1 MIPILY
7 EANTTA
13 FNTQGLGSL
22 SDATMCIVTEER
34 NGAYELEMEYVEG
47 GVHFEDLKVS
57 RIILA
62 KPSQLATPQ
71 PFRICKITKPLNKRV
86 QVFAQHISYQ
96 LTHIP
101 VKPFTANSAY
111 NALNGMVTNSVGTNP
126 FSVQTTVSTAGTFA
140 PEAPASFRNM
150 LGGMSG
156 SVLDVFGGELEFD
169 MYTVKLLA
177 ARGTDR
183 GLTLRYGKNITDINQ
198 EESIEATIT
207 GVLPYLKD
215 QAGVTLYLDQGTVES
230 PTAANY
236 PYPRNVVLDMASYVD
251 ERKIREDNPTATEA
265 QIEALLKAAM
275 LTAAQSYISANR
287 IGIPDVSIDVEYINL
302 GDTEEYSDISGIFSQ
317 AALCDTVEVT
327 FERLGIST
335 TAKIVK
341 TEYNTLLERY
351 ERVTIGTIRPTLG
364 GTIAEIQKQTEDIG
378 GDIEAVEDSILNQ
391 VIQDIAAAV
400 EAATDAITGQDGGYV
415 KINSDANGRPY
426 ELLIM
431 DNPDQT
437 QAVKVWRW
445 NLSGL
450 GYSESG
456 YGGPYTDAWVRI
468 TDPTSPYY
476 NRTIFNTD
484 MILAGTLSGAKLVAG
499 SITTDRL
506 EAEAVTAAKIKAGTI
521 TTDRLAAGAI
531 TAGIISGQLTDSQI
545 AGLAATKLSG
555 QINTGSVGWIKLSDG
570 TFSLA
575 NGNFKYTNGS
585 YIELYN
591 NLSLRLNGIPL
602 AGKRYYYDEDDPAT
616 RAVFNDIY
624 YDIQNGELVV
634 TVYPYSV
641 TVELMIEVV
650 QGHVIA
656 ANTLICKN
664 LPADM
669 APYSRA
675 PVQVEAHRLTPRS
688 EQHVRMAISG
698 DGSISSAITAEEAI
712 GSSSSA
718 NNWTFYFLATYPRT
732 A

>member
-177 ARGTDR
+177 ARGTNR
-183 GLTLRYGKNITDINQ
+183 GLTLRYGKNITDIKQ
-198 EESIEATIT
+198 EETIESTIT
-207 GVLPYLKD
+207 GVMPYLKD
-215 QAGVTLYLDQGTVES
+215 QNGVTLYLNPPTVES
-230 PTAANY
+230 PTASNF

-251 ERKIREDNPTATEA
+251 ERKIREDNPEATEA

-275 LTAAQSYISANR
+275 LTAAQSYISDNR

-327 FERLGIST
+327 FESLGIST

-364 GTIAEIQKQTEDIG
+364 GTIAEIQRQTETIG

-437 QAVKVWRW
+437 QAVKIWRW

-484 MILAGTLSGAKLVAG
+484 MILAGTLSAAKLIAG
-499 SITTDRL
+499 SIGTDQL
-506 EAEAVTAAKIKAGTI
+506 AAGAVTAAKI
-521 TTDRLAAGAI
+521 AAGAI
-531 TAGIISGQLTDSQI
+531 TAGMISGQLTDSQI
-545 AGLAATKLSG
+545 AGLTASKLSG
-555 QINTGSVGWIKLSDG
+555 QINTGSIGWIRLSDG
-570 TFSLA
+570 AFSLA
-575 NGNFKYTNGS
+575 NGNFFYTNGS
-585 YIELYN
+585 YLQLAN
-591 NLSLRLNGIPL
+591 NLSLRLNSIPL
-602 AGKRYYYDEDDPAT
+602 AGKRYYYSSGETEGA
-616 RAVFNDIY
+616 AVFANIL
-624 YDIQNGELVV
+624 QKLSSLSEGAMMVV
-634 TVYPYSV
+634 VVYPYQV
-641 TVELMIEVV
+641 TVELTFELAAGKQIT
-650 QGHVIA
+650 QGTYIGV
-656 ANTLICKN
+656 N
-664 LPADM
+664 LPGDM
-669 APYSRA
+669 APYARD
-675 PVQVEAHRLTPRS
+675 PIYFEAHRLMPRS
-688 EQHVRMAISG
+688 EQHVRLNLTG
-698 DGSISSAITAEEAI
+698 DSAYNSAIQAEEDI
-712 GSSSSA
+712 GTTSSA
-718 NNWTFYFLATYPRT
+718 NPWRFYALITYPRT
-732 A
+732 T

>member
-1 MIPILY
+1 
-7 EANTTA
+7 
-13 FNTQGLGSL
+13 
-22 SDATMCIVTEER
+22 
-34 NGAYELEMEYVEG
+34 
-47 GVHFEDLKVS
+47 
-57 RIILA
+57 
-62 KPSQLATPQ
+62 
-71 PFRICKITKPLNKRV
+71 
-86 QVFAQHISYQ
+86 
-96 LTHIP
+96 
-101 VKPFTANSAY
+101 
-111 NALNGMVTNSVGTNP
+111 
-126 FSVQTTVSTAGTFA
+126 
-140 PEAPASFRNM
+140 
-150 LGGMSG
+150 
-156 SVLDVFGGELEFD
+156 
-169 MYTVKLLA
+169 
-177 ARGTDR
+177 
-183 GLTLRYGKNITDINQ
+183 
-198 EESIEATIT
+198 
-207 GVLPYLKD
+207 
-215 QAGVTLYLDQGTVES
+215 VES

-275 LTAAQSYISANR
+275 LTAAQSYISDNR

-364 GTIAEIQKQTEDIG
+364 GTIAEIQSQTEAIG

-431 DNPDQT
+431 DNPDQS

-476 NRTIFNTD
+476 GRTIFNTD
-484 MILAGTLSGAKLVAG
+484 MILAGTLSGAKLKAG
-499 SITTDRL
+499 SVDTDQL
-506 EAEAVTAAKIKAGTI
+506 NAGAVTAAKIAT
-521 TTDRLAAGAI
+521 GAI
-531 TAGIISGQLTDSQI
+531 TAGMISGQLSDSQI
-545 AGLAATKLSG
+545 AGLTASKLSG
-555 QINTGSVGWIKLSDG
+555 QINTGSIGWIKLSDG

-575 NGNFKYTNGS
+575 GGNFKYTNGS

-602 AGKRYYYDEDDPAT
+602 AGRAYTSQVNKRDTSAYVSTAIIETPYMVYVYLTMEIYKNKTISDHTTLVDYLPPINVSLLTPDFNGMAFPLFRTDPSYDLSKT
-616 RAVFNDIY
+616 INVNVNSSTQRT
-624 YDIQNGELVV
+624 Q
-634 TVYPYSV
+634 
-641 TVELMIEVV
+641 IEVW
-650 QGHVIA
+650 
-656 ANTLICKN
+656 
-664 LPADM
+664 
-669 APYSRA
+669 
-675 PVQVEAHRLTPRS
+675 
-688 EQHVRMAISG
+688 
-698 DGSISSAITAEEAI
+698 DGF
-712 GSSSSA
+712 SSSSNDRYYIA
-718 NNWTFYFLATYPRT
+718 HLNYPR
-732 A
+732 AQS

>member
-7 EANTTA
+7 EANTSVFT
-13 FNTQGLGSL
+13 TQGLGSL

-57 RIILA
+57 RIIFA

-111 NALNGMVTNSVGTNP
+111 NALNGLKNNSVGTNP

-140 PEAPASFRNM
+140 PETPASFRNM

-183 GLTLRYGKNITDINQ
+183 GLTLRYGKNIIDINQ

-215 QAGVTLYLDQGTVES
+215 QVGVTLYLDQGTVES

-265 QIEALLKAAM
+265 QIEALLKVAM
-275 LTAAQSYISANR
+275 LTAAQSYISDNR

-351 ERVTIGTIRPTLG
+351 ERITIGTIRPTLG

-431 DNPDQT
+431 DSPDQT

-484 MILAGTLSGAKLVAG
+484 MILAGTLSAAKLIAG
-499 SITTDRL
+499 SIGTDQL
-506 EAEAVTAAKIKAGTI
+506 AAGAVTAAKI
-521 TTDRLAAGAI
+521 AAGAI
-531 TAGIISGQLTDSQI
+531 TAGMISGQLSSDQI
-545 AGLAATKLSG
+545 ASLNAAKLTN
-555 QINTGSVGWIKLSDG
+555 QINTGAIGWINLSDG
-570 TFSLA
+570 SFSLA
-575 NGNFKYTNGS
+575 NGNFFYTNGN
-585 YIELYN
+585 YLQLQN
-591 NLSLRLNGIPL
+591 NLSLRLNGVPL
-602 AGKRYYYDEDDPAT
+602 AGEYLFYTSSQSYTGVTWGDIPSGATVSFHIIRKPYELQLGIYVILPASKRVRNTIVSFDYLGTPAFDIT
-616 RAVFNDIY
+616 GAVYRGAAAAEFSSSKR
-624 YDIQNGELVV
+624 V
-634 TVYPYSV
+634 TVHIEGTSFRVDADDDLGTSDHTTTWSYTGCI
-641 TVELMIEVV
+641 TVPL
-650 QGHVIA
+650 Q
-656 ANTLICKN
+656 
-664 LPADM
+664 
-669 APYSRA
+669 
-675 PVQVEAHRLTPRS
+675 
-688 EQHVRMAISG
+688 
-698 DGSISSAITAEEAI
+698 
-712 GSSSSA
+712 
-718 NNWTFYFLATYPRT
+718 
-732 A
+732 

>member
-111 NALNGMVTNSVGTNP
+111 NALNGLKNNSVGTNP

-351 ERVTIGTIRPTLG
+351 ERITIGTIRPTLG

-415 KINSDANGRPY
+415 KINSDSNGRPY

-431 DNPDQT
+431 DSPDQT

-476 NRTIFNTD
+476 NHTIFNTD
-484 MILAGTLSGAKLVAG
+484 MILAGTLSGAKLKAG
-499 SITTDRL
+499 SVDTDQL
-506 EAEAVTAAKIKAGTI
+506 NAGAVTAAKIAT
-521 TTDRLAAGAI
+521 GAI
-531 TAGIISGQLTDSQI
+531 TAGMISGQLSDSQI
-545 AGLAATKLSG
+545 AGLSASKLSG
-555 QINTGSVGWIKLSDG
+555 QINTGSIGWIKLSDG

-575 NGNFKYTNGS
+575 GGNFKYTNGS

-591 NLSLRLNGIPL
+591 NLSLRLNGVPL
-602 AGKRYYYDEDDPAT
+602 NGRFYNGIVANSNFTDVYTQVIEYPSFIMVRLVFTLSRKTVAADSVLFENFWVNETGYAMTVPIINLTSNDFSQSFAYMSRFGYLHSGRYGQ
-616 RAVFNDIY
+616 IK
-624 YDIQNGELVV
+624 
-634 TVYPYSV
+634 
-641 TVELMIEVV
+641 
-650 QGHVIA
+650 
-656 ANTLICKN
+656 NTAQIGN
-664 LPADM
+664 
-669 APYSRA
+669 
-675 PVQVEAHRLTPRS
+675 
-688 EQHVRMAISG
+688 
-698 DGSISSAITAEEAI
+698 SSADRRYEINMI
-712 GSSSSA
+712 
-718 NNWTFYFLATYPRT
+718 YPVDWST
-732 A
+732 HIDP

>member
-22 SDATMCIVTEER
+22 SDATMCVVTEER

-169 MYTVKLLA
+169 MYTVKLHA

-275 LTAAQSYISANR
+275 LTAAQSYISDNR

-431 DNPDQT
+431 DNPDQS

-484 MILAGTLSGAKLVAG
+484 MILAGTLSGAKLKAG
-499 SITTDRL
+499 SVDTDQL
-506 EAEAVTAAKIKAGTI
+506 NAGAVTAAKIAT
-521 TTDRLAAGAI
+521 GAI
-531 TAGIISGQLTDSQI
+531 TAGMISGQLSDSQI
-545 AGLAATKLSG
+545 AGLTASKLSG
-555 QINTGSVGWIKLSDG
+555 QINTGSIGWIKLSDG

-575 NGNFKYTNGS
+575 GGKFFYTNGQ
-585 YIELYN
+585 YIELSN
-591 NLSLRLNGIPL
+591 NLSLRLNGVPL
-602 AGKRYYYDEDDPAT
+602 AGEYLFYTSSQSYTGVTWGDIPSGATVSFHIIRKPYELQLGIYVMLPASKRVRNTIVSFDFLGTPAFDIT
-616 RAVFNDIY
+616 GAVYRGAAAAEFSNSKR
-624 YDIQNGELVV
+624 V
-634 TVYPYSV
+634 TVHIEGTSFRVDADDDLGTSDHTTTWSYTGCI
-641 TVELMIEVV
+641 TVPL
-650 QGHVIA
+650 Q
-656 ANTLICKN
+656 
-664 LPADM
+664 
-669 APYSRA
+669 
-675 PVQVEAHRLTPRS
+675 
-688 EQHVRMAISG
+688 
-698 DGSISSAITAEEAI
+698 
-712 GSSSSA
+712 
-718 NNWTFYFLATYPRT
+718 
-732 A
+732 

>member
-7 EANTTA
+7 EANTTDYS
-13 FNTQGLGSL
+13 TQGLGAL

-62 KPSQLATPQ
+62 KPSQLAQAQ

-86 QVFAQHISYQ
+86 QIFAQHISYQ

-101 VKPFTANSAY
+101 VIPFTASSAY
-111 NALNGMVTNSVGTNP
+111 NALNGLKNNSVGTNP
-126 FSVQTTVSTAGTFA
+126 FTVQTTVSTAGTFA

-150 LGGMSG
+150 IGGMEG
-156 SVLDVFGGELEFD
+156 SILDVFGGELEWD
-169 MYTVKLLA
+169 RYAVKLHA
-177 ARGTDR
+177 ARGTNR

-198 EESIEATIT
+198 EETIEATIT

-215 QAGVTLYLDQGTVES
+215 QNGVTLYLNPPTVES
-230 PTAANY
+230 ATAANY

-251 ERKIREDNPTATEA
+251 ERQIREDNPTATEE

-275 LTAAQSYISANR
+275 LSAAQTYISANN
-287 IGIPDVSIDVEYINL
+287 IGIPDVSIDVEYVNL
-302 GDTEEYSDISGIFSQ
+302 GDTEEYSDITGIFAQ

-335 TAKIVK
+335 SAKIVK
-341 TEYNTLLERY
+341 TEYNTLLERF

-364 GTIAEIQKQTEDIG
+364 GTIATIQGQTEAIG
-378 GDIEAVEDSILNQ
+378 SNIEAVEDSILNQ
-391 VIQDIAAAV
+391 VIADIATAI

-431 DNPDQT
+431 DNANQA

-456 YGGPYTDAWVRI
+456 YNGPYTDAWVRI

-484 MILAGTLSGAKLVAG
+484 MILAGTLSAAKLIAG
-499 SITTDRL
+499 SITSDQI
-506 EAEAVTAAKIKAGTI
+506 AAGAITAAKI
-521 TTDRLAAGAI
+521 AAGAI
-531 TAGIISGQLTDSQI
+531 TAGMISGQLTDAQI
-545 AGLAATKLSG
+545 ASLNATKLTD
-555 QINTGSVGWIKLSDG
+555 QINTGSIGWIKLSDG

-575 NGNFKYTNGS
+575 GGKFKYTNGS
-585 YIELYN
+585 YLELYD
-591 NLSLRLNGIPL
+591 NLSLRLNTIPL
-602 AGKRYYYDEDDPAT
+602 AGKRYYYSSGETEGA
-616 RAVFNDIY
+616 AVFANIL
-624 YDIQNGELVV
+624 QKLSSLSTGAMMVV
-634 TVYPYSV
+634 VVYPYQV
-641 TVELMIEVV
+641 TVELTFELATGKTIP
-650 QGHVIA
+650 QGTYLCV
-656 ANTLICKN
+656 N
-664 LPADM
+664 LPGDM
-669 APYSRA
+669 APYARD
-675 PVQVEAHRLTPRS
+675 PIYFEAHRLMPRT
-688 EQHVRMAISG
+688 ENHVRLNLTG
-698 DGSISSAITAEEAI
+698 DSAYNSAIQAEEDI
-712 GSSSSA
+712 GSSSS
-718 NNWTFYFLATYPRT
+718 NNAWRYYALITYPRT

>member
-1 MIPILY
+1 
-7 EANTTA
+7 
-13 FNTQGLGSL
+13 
-22 SDATMCIVTEER
+22 MCVVTEER

-265 QIEALLKAAM
+265 QIEVLLKAAM

-364 GTIAEIQKQTEDIG
+364 GTIAEIQSQTEAIG

-431 DNPDQT
+431 DNPNQT

-484 MILAGTLSGAKLVAG
+484 MILAGTLSGAKLIAG
-499 SITTDRL
+499 TVDTDQL
-506 EAEAVTAAKIKAGTI
+506 NAGAVTAEKI
-521 TTDRLAAGAI
+521 DAGAI
-531 TAGIISGQLTDSQI
+531 TAGMISGQLSDSQI
-545 AGLAATKLSG
+545 ASLSASKLSG
-555 QINTGSVGWIKLSDG
+555 QIDTGTIGWIKLTDG

-575 NGNFKYTNGS
+575 GGKFFYTNGQ
-585 YIELYN
+585 YIELSN
-591 NLSLRLNGIPL
+591 NLSLRLNGVPINGRIYDGIVAHSDFTDVYKQVIEYPSFVL
-602 AGKRYYYDEDDPAT
+602 VHLRFTLPKKTVAADSVLFENFWVNEAG
-616 RAVFNDIY
+616 F
-624 YDIQNGELVV
+624 
-634 TVYPYSV
+634 
-641 TVELMIEVV
+641 
-650 QGHVIA
+650 
-656 ANTLICKN
+656 ANTVPIINITGNDFSQSFAYMTRFGYLHSGRYGQIKN
-664 LPADM
+664 
-669 APYSRA
+669 
-675 PVQVEAHRLTPRS
+675 
-688 EQHVRMAISG
+688 
-698 DGSISSAITAEEAI
+698 TAQI
-712 GSSSSA
+712 GNSSA
-718 NNWTFYFLATYPRT
+718 NRTYEINMIYPVDWST
-732 A
+732 HIDP

>member
-7 EANTTA
+7 ESTETA
-13 FNTQGLGSL
+13 FTSQGLGSL
-22 SDATMCIVTEER
+22 SDATMCVVTEER

-111 NALNGMVTNSVGTNP
+111 NALNGLKNNSVGTNP

-275 LTAAQSYISANR
+275 LTAAQSYISDNR

-391 VIQDIAAAV
+391 VIHDIAAAV

-456 YGGPYTDAWVRI
+456 YNGPYTDAWVRI

-484 MILAGTLSGAKLVAG
+484 MILAGTLDAVKLKASSIKADQIDSGA
-499 SITTDRL
+499 I
-506 EAEAVTAAKIKAGTI
+506 TAAKIA
-521 TTDRLAAGAI
+521 TDAI
-531 TAGIISGQLTDSQI
+531 TASMINGQLTDAQI
-545 AGLAATKLSG
+545 SALNATKLTD
-555 QINTGSVGWIKLSDG
+555 QINTGSIGWIKLSDG

-575 NGNFKYTNGS
+575 GGNFKYENGS

-591 NLSLRLNGIPL
+591 NLSLRLNGIPISGRSYTGIQ
-602 AGKRYYYDEDDPAT
+602 AHS
-616 RAVFNDIY
+616 DITV
-624 YDIQNGELVV
+624 IGSNVV
-634 TVYPYSV
+634 EYPFMVMVNSHFRIV
-641 TVELMIEVV
+641 NKT
-650 QGHVIA
+650 IA
-656 ANTLICKN
+656 ANSNIFSN
-664 LPADM
+664 LYQPAYDGIM
-669 APYSRA
+669 AP
-675 PVQVEAHRLTPRS
+675 L
-688 EQHVRMAISG
+688 IN
-698 DGSISSAITAEEAI
+698 ISSNELSNSFITVNRVGYLHQGYYGVIKNTAII
-712 GSSSSA
+712 GNSSA
-718 NNWTFYFLATYPRT
+718 TREYFLSVIYPVNWNQINP
-732 A
+732 

>member
-7 EANTTA
+7 EANTTT

-111 NALNGMVTNSVGTNP
+111 NALNGLKNNSVGTNP

-150 LGGMSG
+150 LGGMEG
-156 SVLDVFGGELEFD
+156 SILDVFGGELEFD

-177 ARGTDR
+177 ARGTNR

-251 ERKIREDNPTATEA
+251 ERKIREDNPEATEA

-364 GTIAEIQKQTEDIG
+364 GTIAEIQSQTEAIG
-378 GDIEAVEDSILNQ
+378 SNIENVEDTILNE
-391 VIQDIAAAV
+391 VMADIAAAV

-431 DNPDQT
+431 DNANQS

-456 YGGPYTDAWVRI
+456 YGGPYTDAWVKI

-484 MILAGTLSGAKLVAG
+484 IILAGTLNGLKLVAG
-499 SITTDRL
+499 SVNSDQIHADAI
-506 EAEAVTAAKIKAGTI
+506 EARHIAS
-521 TTDRLAAGAI
+521 DAI
-531 TAGIISGQLTDSQI
+531 TAGMINGQLTSDQI
-545 AGLAATKLSG
+545 AALAATKLTG
-555 QINTGSVGWIKLSDG
+555 QINTGSIGWIKLSDG

-575 NGNFKYTNGS
+575 GGKFKYTNGS
-585 YIELYN
+585 YLELDE
-591 NLSLRLNGIPL
+591 NLSLQLNSIPL
-602 AGKRYYYDEDDPAT
+602 AGKRYYYSSGEPSGA
-616 RAVFNDIY
+616 AVFANIL
-624 YDIQNGELVV
+624 QKLSSLSEGAMMVV
-634 TVYPYSV
+634 VVYPYQV
-641 TVELMIEVV
+641 TVELTFELAAGKQIT
-650 QGHVIA
+650 QGTYLGV
-656 ANTLICKN
+656 N
-664 LPADM
+664 LPGDM
-669 APYSRA
+669 APYARD
-675 PVQVEAHRLTPRS
+675 PIYFEAHRLMPRS
-688 EQHVRMAISG
+688 EQHVRLNLTG
-698 DGSISSAITAEEAI
+698 DSAYNSAIQAEEDI
-712 GSSSSA
+712 GTTSSA
-718 NNWTFYFLATYPRT
+718 NPWRFYALITYPRT

>member
-1 MIPILY
+1 M
-7 EANTTA
+7 A

-111 NALNGMVTNSVGTNP
+111 NALNGLKNNSVGTNP

-265 QIEALLKAAM
+265 QIEVLLKAAM

-484 MILAGTLSGAKLVAG
+484 MILAGTLSGAKLKAG
-499 SITTDRL
+499 SVDTDQL
-506 EAEAVTAAKIKAGTI
+506 NAGAVTATKIAT
-521 TTDRLAAGAI
+521 GAI
-531 TAGIISGQLTDSQI
+531 TAGMISGQLSDSQI
-545 AGLAATKLSG
+545 AGLTASKLSG
-555 QINTGSVGWIKLSDG
+555 QINTGSIGWIKLSDG

-575 NGNFKYTNGS
+575 GGKFFYTNGQ
-585 YIELYN
+585 YIELSN
-591 NLSLRLNGIPL
+591 NLSLRLNGVPL
-602 AGKRYYYDEDDPAT
+602 AGEYLFYTSSQSYAGVTWGDIPSGATVSFHIIRKPYELQLGIYVMLPASKRVRNTIVSFDYLGTPAFDIT
-616 RAVFNDIY
+616 GAVYRGAAAAEFSNSKR
-624 YDIQNGELVV
+624 V
-634 TVYPYSV
+634 TVHIEGTSFRVDADDDLGTSDHTTTWSYTGCI
-641 TVELMIEVV
+641 TVPL
-650 QGHVIA
+650 Q
-656 ANTLICKN
+656 
-664 LPADM
+664 
-669 APYSRA
+669 
-675 PVQVEAHRLTPRS
+675 
-688 EQHVRMAISG
+688 
-698 DGSISSAITAEEAI
+698 
-712 GSSSSA
+712 
-718 NNWTFYFLATYPRT
+718 
-732 A
+732 

>member
-484 MILAGTLSGAKLVAG
+484 MILAGTLSAAKLIAG
-499 SITTDRL
+499 SITTDKI
-506 EAEAVTAAKIKAGTI
+506 AAGAITAAKI
-521 TTDRLAAGAI
+521 AAGAI
-531 TAGIISGQLTDSQI
+531 TAGMISGQLTDSQI
-545 AGLAATKLSG
+545 AGLTASKLSG
-555 QINTGSVGWIKLSDG
+555 QINTGSIGWINLSNG
-570 TFSLA
+570 SFSLA
-575 NGNFKYTNGS
+575 NGNFFYTNGN
-585 YIELYN
+585 YLQLQN
-591 NLSLRLNGIPL
+591 NLSLRLNGVPL
-602 AGKRYYYDEDDPAT
+602 AGEYLFYTSSQSYTGVMWGDIPSGATVSFHIIRKPYELQLGIYVNLPPSKRIRNTIVYFDLLGTPAFDIT
-616 RAVFNDIY
+616 GAVYRGAAAAEFSNSKR
-624 YDIQNGELVV
+624 V
-634 TVYPYSV
+634 TVHIEGTSFRVDADDDLGTSDHTTTWSYTGCI
-641 TVELMIEVV
+641 TVPL
-650 QGHVIA
+650 Q
-656 ANTLICKN
+656 
-664 LPADM
+664 
-669 APYSRA
+669 
-675 PVQVEAHRLTPRS
+675 
-688 EQHVRMAISG
+688 
-698 DGSISSAITAEEAI
+698 
-712 GSSSSA
+712 
-718 NNWTFYFLATYPRT
+718 
-732 A
+732 

>member
-7 EANTTA
+7 EANTSVFT
-13 FNTQGLGSL
+13 TQGLGSL

-484 MILAGTLSGAKLVAG
+484 MILAGTLSGAKLIAG
-499 SITTDRL
+499 SVDTDQL
-506 EAEAVTAAKIKAGTI
+506 NAGAVTAAKIAT
-521 TTDRLAAGAI
+521 GAI
-531 TAGIISGQLTDSQI
+531 TAGMISGQLSDSQI
-545 AGLAATKLSG
+545 ASLSASKLSG
-555 QINTGSVGWIKLSDG
+555 QIDTGSIGWIKLSDG

-575 NGNFKYTNGS
+575 GGKFFYTNGE
-585 YIELYN
+585 YIELSS
-591 NLSLRLNGIPL
+591 NLSLRLNGVPL
-602 AGKRYYYDEDDPAT
+602 
-616 RAVFNDIY
+616 
-624 YDIQNGELVV
+624 NGRFYNNITPHSDFTDVYTQVIEYPSFVLVHLRFTLPKK
-634 TVYPYSV
+634 TVAADSILFENFWV
-641 TVELMIEVV
+641 NQT
-650 QGHVIA
+650 GF
-656 ANTLICKN
+656 ANTVPIINITGNDFSQSFAYMTRFGYLHAGRYGQIKN
-664 LPADM
+664 
-669 APYSRA
+669 
-675 PVQVEAHRLTPRS
+675 
-688 EQHVRMAISG
+688 
-698 DGSISSAITAEEAI
+698 TAQI
-712 GSSSSA
+712 GNSSA
-718 NNWTFYFLATYPRT
+718 NRTYEINMIYPVDWST
-732 A
+732 HIDP

>member
-7 EANTTA
+7 ESTETA
-13 FNTQGLGSL
+13 FTSQGLGSL

-62 KPSQLATPQ
+62 KPSQLAQAQ

-86 QVFAQHISYQ
+86 QIFAQHISYQ

-101 VKPFTANSAY
+101 VIPFTAASAY
-111 NALNGMVTNSVGTNP
+111 NALTGLVANSVGSNP
-126 FSVQTTVSTAGTFA
+126 FSVQTTVSKAGTFA

-150 LGGMSG
+150 IGGMEG
-156 SVLDVFGGELEFD
+156 SILDTFGGELEWD
-169 MYTVKLLA
+169 RYTVKLHN
-177 ARGTDR
+177 ARGTNR
-183 GLTLRYGKNITDINQ
+183 GLTLRYGKNITDIKQ
-198 EESIEATIT
+198 EETIESTIT
-207 GVLPYLKD
+207 GVMPYLKD
-215 QAGVTLYLDQGTVES
+215 QTGDTLYLTPPTVES
-230 PTAANY
+230 PTAANF

-251 ERKIREDNPTATEA
+251 ERQIREDNPTATEE
-265 QIEALLKAAM
+265 QIEALLRAAM
-275 LTAAQSYISANR
+275 LSAAQSYISANN
-287 IGIPDVSIDVEYINL
+287 IGIPDVSIDVEYVNL
-302 GDTEEYSDISGIFSQ
+302 GDTEEYSDITGIFAQ

-391 VIQDIAAAV
+391 VIGDIAAAV

-415 KINSDANGRPY
+415 KINSDANRRPY

-431 DNPDQT
+431 DNPDQN
-437 QAVKVWRW
+437 QALKVWRW

-499 SITTDRL
+499 SVDTDQL
-506 EAEAVTAAKIKAGTI
+506 NAGAVTAEKI
-521 TTDRLAAGAI
+521 DAGAI
-531 TAGIISGQLTDSQI
+531 TAGMISGQLSSDQI
-545 AGLAATKLSG
+545 ASLNATKLTD
-555 QINTGSVGWIKLSDG
+555 QINTGSIGWIRLSDG
-570 TFSLA
+570 AFSLA
-575 NGNFKYTNGS
+575 NGNFFYTNGS
-585 YIELYN
+585 YLQLAN
-591 NLSLRLNGIPL
+591 NLSLQLNSIPL
-602 AGKRYYYDEDDPAT
+602 AGKRYYYSSGEPAGA
-616 RAVFNDIY
+616 AVFANIL
-624 YDIQNGELVV
+624 QKLSSLSNGALLVV
-634 TVYPYSV
+634 IVYPYQV
-641 TVELMIEVV
+641 TIELTFELAAGKQIT
-650 QGHVIA
+650 QGTYIGV
-656 ANTLICKN
+656 N
-664 LPADM
+664 LPGDM
-669 APYSRA
+669 APYARD
-675 PVQVEAHRLTPRS
+675 PIYFEAHRLMPRS
-688 EQHVRMAISG
+688 EQHVRLNLTG
-698 DGSISSAITAEEAI
+698 DSAYNSAIQAEEDI
-712 GSSSSA
+712 GSTSSTNS
-718 NNWTFYFLATYPRT
+718 WRFYALITYPRT